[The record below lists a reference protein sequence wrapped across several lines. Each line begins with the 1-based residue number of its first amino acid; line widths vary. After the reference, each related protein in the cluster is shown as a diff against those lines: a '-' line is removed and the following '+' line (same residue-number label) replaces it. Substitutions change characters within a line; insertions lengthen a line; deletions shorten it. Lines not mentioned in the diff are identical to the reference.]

1 MAAMG
6 VMRFFLYMFVGI
18 KVYYKAFSVGKFIQ
32 YVGAVEQLV
41 SNATN
46 MFIYFG
52 ILLNNA
58 AYIEDI
64 YTYCSHAETAV
75 SKDGDV
81 SEGTIRFSNVYYRYR
96 TSDRDILKN
105 VDLELKEGKKYAI
118 VGENG
123 SGKTTFVKLLCGL
136 YKPTSGVVS
145 MNGTDVST
153 VSPTRY
159 YDKFSV
165 VFQDF
170 SLVSASVGENVAC
183 DMDQDRDRVYSALDK
198 AGFSERLSKMAK
210 GTDTVIYREY
220 DETGEEI
227 SGGEAQKIALARAVY
242 KDSPYVIL
250 DEPTASLDPVS
261 EEEIYSR
268 VNEMNSDK
276 TVFFVSHRLSSCKF
290 CDEILVFD
298 NGSIV
303 QRGSHEKLLS
313 EKGSKY
319 FSLWNAQA
327 QYYV

>member
-1 MAAMG
+1 
-6 VMRFFLYMFVGI
+6 
-18 KVYYKAFSVGKFIQ
+18 
-32 YVGAVEQLV
+32 
-41 SNATN
+41 
-46 MFIYFG
+46 
-52 ILLNNA
+52 
-58 AYIEDI
+58 
-64 YTYCSHAETAV
+64 
-75 SKDGDV
+75 
-81 SEGTIRFSNVYYRYR
+81 
-96 TSDRDILKN
+96 
-105 VDLELKEGKKYAI
+105 
-118 VGENG
+118 
-123 SGKTTFVKLLCGL
+123 
-136 YKPTSGVVS
+136 